1 MQATE
6 LSTKFQAVMDKF
18 KQLRDKYET
27 LQLENM
33 QLQEQVEGEKSNKE
47 EVEKLHARILELE
60 AANNNLQENINQ
72 FESRDGNIH
81 NMLDEVLLII
91 EEL

>member
-1 MQATE
+1 MQAAE

-33 QLQEQVEGEKSNKE
+33 QLLEQVEGEKSNKE
-47 EVEKLHARILELE
+47 DVEELQARILELE
-60 AANNNLQENINQ
+60 AANTNLQEKISQ

-81 NMLDEVLLII
+81 KMLDEVLLIV